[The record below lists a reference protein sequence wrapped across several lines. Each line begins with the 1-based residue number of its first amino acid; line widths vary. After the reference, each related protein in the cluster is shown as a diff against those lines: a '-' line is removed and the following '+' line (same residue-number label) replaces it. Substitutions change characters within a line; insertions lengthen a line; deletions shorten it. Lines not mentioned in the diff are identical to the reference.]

1 MGWLVRTRL
10 TSMGLFALLF
20 ALLSISG
27 ASMSAQSSVAAPAE
41 AQTEPPAANMPSAA
55 SVKPPPPADPTKQFA
70 KVLQTVRKRGGRSRV
85 PDYVTSGLGMP
96 NVNGASEPFGASV
109 VKDSEGLRT
118 IYLLDDRDAAV
129 VVSEVG
135 GHVMFY
141 LVRASAGVLK
151 QAAILK
157 SGRLGSKSLQN
168 VPLSAATAGFIV
180 ERDFWMETLAAK

>member
-1 MGWLVRTRL
+1 MC
-10 TSMGLFALLF
+10 LFALLF

-27 ASMSAQSSVAAPAE
+27 ESMSAQSSSAAPAE
-41 AQTEPPAANMPSAA
+41 AQTAPPANMPSAA
-55 SVKPPPPADPTKQFA
+55 SVKPPPPADPAKQFA
-70 KVLQTVRKRGGRSRV
+70 KALQTVRKRGGRAHI
-85 PDYVTSGLGMP
+85 PDYITSGLGMP
-96 NVNGASEPFGASV
+96 NVSGNSEPFWASV
-109 VKDSEGLRT
+109 VRDNEGLRT

-168 VPLSAATAGFIV
+168 ISLSAATAGFLV
-180 ERDFWMETLAAK
+180 ERDFWMEALAAK

>member
-1 MGWLVRTRL
+1 
-10 TSMGLFALLF
+10 
-20 ALLSISG
+20 
-27 ASMSAQSSVAAPAE
+27 
-41 AQTEPPAANMPSAA
+41 
-55 SVKPPPPADPTKQFA
+55 
-70 KVLQTVRKRGGRSRV
+70 
-85 PDYVTSGLGMP
+85 
-96 NVNGASEPFGASV
+96 